1 MRETPGCRVSCSQYG
16 RADARGKGCEVRLPR
31 VGVWASQLGLVPA
44 DEARRAAAAIEA
56 MAYGV
61 VWVGEA
67 DGREALT
74 HAGLLLEATAELV
87 VATGIANIWAR
98 DAQAMINAARTLAEA
113 HDGRFVLGIGASHT
127 PLVARRGHDYSRP
140 YSAMR
145 DYLDAIERAGYTS
158 PRPARDPEVV
168 LAALG
173 PRMLR
178 LAADRAQGAHTYFV
192 PVEHTRWAR
201 EQLGE
206 GPLLAPE
213 QAAVLVSGRE
223 EARSLAGRHV
233 ATYLGL
239 DNYRRNLE
247 RLGWSGADLDDG
259 GSDRLFDALVAWGDE
274 EAIATRVTEHLE
286 AGADH
291 VALHVITESPT
302 RLPLAELEAVRTAL
316 PPGEA

>member
-1 MRETPGCRVSCSQYG
+1 VSPLST
-16 RADARGKGCEVRLPR
+16 A
-31 VGVWASQLGLVPA
+31 GVWASQLGLVPA
-44 DEARRAAAAIEA
+44 RSAREAATRIEEL
-56 MAYGV
+56 GFGTI
-61 VWVGEA
+61 WVGEA

-74 HAGLLLEATAELV
+74 HAGLLLEATDRLR

-127 PLVARRGHDYSRP
+127 PLVARRGHDYTKP

-145 DYLDAIERAGYTS
+145 EYLDAMGRATYTS
-158 PRPARDPEVV
+158 PPPATEPPCV

-178 LAADRAQGAHTYFV
+178 LAGERADGAHTFLV
-192 PVEHTRWAR
+192 PVDHTRWAR
-201 EQLGE
+201 QQLGS
-206 GPLLAPE
+206 GPLLVPE
-213 QAAVLVSGRE
+213 QAAVLADDRE
-223 EARSLAGRHV
+223 AARRLAGAHV
-233 ATYLGL
+233 AKYLAL

-274 EAIATRVTEHLE
+274 QRVADRVDEHLD
-286 AGADH
+286 AGADQVAVH
-291 VALHVITESPT
+291 VLTESPT
-302 RLPLAELEAVRTAL
+302 RLPLEELAAIHPRL
-316 PPGEA
+316 SG

>member
-1 MRETPGCRVSCSQYG
+1 MSASS
-16 RADARGKGCEVRLPR
+16 RGPSDVPELST

-44 DEARRAAAAIEA
+44 ARAREAAARIEEL
-56 MAYGV
+56 GFGTL
-61 VWVGEA
+61 WVGEA

-74 HAGLLLEATAELV
+74 HAGLLLQATDALR

-127 PLVARRGHDYSRP
+127 PLVARRGHDYARP

-145 DYLDAIERAGYTS
+145 DYLDAMGRAAYTS
-158 PRPARDPEVV
+158 PPPAVEPPCV

-178 LAADRAQGAHTYFV
+178 LAGERADGAHTFLV
-192 PVEHTRWAR
+192 PVAHTRWAR
-201 EQLGE
+201 EELGP

-213 QAAVLVSGRE
+213 QAAVLAQDRAGARE
-223 EARSLAGRHV
+223 LAGAHV
-233 ATYLGL
+233 AKYLAL

-247 RLGWSGADLDDG
+247 RLGWEGADLDRG

-274 EAIATRVTEHLE
+274 QRVADRVAEHLE

-291 VALHVITESPT
+291 VALHVLTESPT
-302 RLPLAELEAVRTAL
+302 RLPLEELAAVRARL
-316 PPGEA
+316 PG

>member
-1 MRETPGCRVSCSQYG
+1 MRQ
-16 RADARGKGCEVRLPR
+16 RALSTY
-31 VGVWASQLGLVPA
+31 GVWASQLGLVPA
-44 DEARRAAAAIEA
+44 DEARQAAAAIET
-56 MAYGV
+56 MGYGV

-74 HAGLLLEATAELV
+74 HAGLLLEATDELV

-113 HDGRFVLGIGASHT
+113 HDGRFVLGMGASHT

-145 DYLDAIERAGYTS
+145 EYLDAIDRAAYTS
-158 PRPARDPEVV
+158 PRPAREPDVV

-178 LAADRAQGAHTYFV
+178 LAAERAQGAHPYFV

-201 EQLGE
+201 DQLGE

-213 QAAVLVSGRE
+213 QAVVVAQDRGT
-223 EARSLAGRHV
+223 ARDLAGRHV
-233 ATYLGL
+233 ARYLDL

-247 RLGWSGADLDDG
+247 RLGWAAEDLDGG

-274 EAIATRVTEHLE
+274 EAIGERVQEHLD

-291 VALHVITESPT
+291 VAMHVFTESAT
-302 RLPLAELEAVRTAL
+302 RLPLTELESIRAAL
-316 PPGEA
+316 PPG